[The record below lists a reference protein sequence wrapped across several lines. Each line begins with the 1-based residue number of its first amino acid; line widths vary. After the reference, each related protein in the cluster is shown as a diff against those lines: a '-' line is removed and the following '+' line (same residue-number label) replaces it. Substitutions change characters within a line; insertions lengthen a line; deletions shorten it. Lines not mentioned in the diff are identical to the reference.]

1 MELPVILAGPLLRRV
16 ETNLVSV
23 WVALKEAA
31 SSVKLSLWEGGGIKA
46 GEKPALVSGP
56 DPAAQTLR
64 IGQQLH
70 VAVVTLKLSADQALQ
85 PDRTYS
91 YDLSLQTASGTHTL
105 KSLGL
110 LRDDP
115 PTPGLNMKHLALGF
129 EADVL
134 PTFALPPRN
143 LTDLRVVHG
152 SCRRSNAALMDGL
165 AWADDFLTR
174 DDGYKDP
181 LKRPHQLFLTGDQIY
196 ADDVGRVQL
205 HMQMELG
212 KQLFPGIEQLPVKRD
227 PVSQAISRFPADRPH
242 FPPGQRLKLILNTAR
257 MTSKDG
263 HSHLMSFA
271 EFLRDVFDGLEPR
284 GLG

>member
-1 MELPVILAGPLLRRV
+1 MLAGPLLRRV

-31 SSVKLSLWEGGGIKA
+31 SSVKLSLWEGGSIKA

-56 DPAAQTLR
+56 DPAPQTLR

-70 VAVVTLKLSADQALQ
+70 VVVVTLKLSTGQALQ

-129 EADVL
+129 EADLL

-152 SCRRSNAALMDGL
+152 SCRRSM
-165 AWADDFLTR
+165 
-174 DDGYKDP
+174 
-181 LKRPHQLFLTGDQIY
+181 
-196 ADDVGRVQL
+196 
-205 HMQMELG
+205 
-212 KQLFPGIEQLPVKRD
+212 
-227 PVSQAISRFPADRPH
+227 
-242 FPPGQRLKLILNTAR
+242 
-257 MTSKDG
+257 
-263 HSHLMSFA
+263 
-271 EFLRDVFDGLEPR
+271 PR
-284 GLG
+284 